1 MSSPSASDIYA
12 SAYNAGA
19 IELSNQGWTAKIPE
33 NVKDYCA
40 RKLLSTLPEN
50 IVKELFKKLTEN
62 PKNLEKIKVSYDD
75 SGKDSCSGASVN
87 NSPKIKAENV
97 NRNDDEFSIAP
108 SEKSIDR
115 SDCCSTTVE
124 NKNSQN
130 LMMPQQQHNT
140 ASQNSASSN
149 NMQNNLQNLIDNYQK
164 INNPP
169 QIPVN
174 VQNNQNSPNIVNQL
188 NSILNIS
195 DNNQINNHNHNHNQ
209 INNNNQPSN
218 LNLR

>member
-87 NSPKIKAENV
+87 NSPKIKTE

-124 NKNSQN
+124 NKSSQ
-130 LMMPQQQHNT
+130 MMPQQHNT
-140 ASQNSASSN
+140 TSQNSGSN

-169 QIPVN
+169 PQQI